1 MEVEYNI
8 CVNVLSTTASVLVLF
23 LSVPSSVADGLGA
36 GFGQFKLGFQPT
48 ILLQWWFMEFR

>member
-8 CVNVLSTTASVLVLF
+8 FVLSTTASVLVLF
-23 LSVPSSVADGLGA
+23 LSVLSSVADSLGA

>member
-23 LSVPSSVADGLGA
+23 LSAPSSVADGLGA

-48 ILLQWWFMEFR
+48 IL